1 MKRLLIT
8 LVLLAVVAGVVFF
21 FGWVQFQLPPDA
33 NGVIFTKTNGWE
45 EEVVAPGEFVW
56 RWQRLL
62 PTNLT
67 LYVFELQPHQTSV
80 ALSGSLPSADTFES
94 ILGSSASFSYELNLE
109 VVSRISPEELP
120 RLAETEGLRPE
131 GLDQY
136 YEAFDARITQI
147 ATDTVLGLLDEDPE
161 MLSVGTTYS
170 LIADAVDEKLASQ
183 LTGIEIQSVSP
194 TRIELPDMELYRAA
208 RDLSDELITARADA
222 LAAAARESAAAQQET
237 ERQLLM
243 LERYGEILTRYPVL
257 LEYFQL
263 GRDIESDPLNLGD
276 IVPPTAQ

>member
-45 EEVVAPGEFVW
+45 EAVVAPGEFVW

-109 VVSRISPEELP
+109 VVSRIPPEELP
-120 RLAETEGLRPE
+120 RLAETEDLRPE

-170 LIADAVDEKLASQ
+170 LIADAVDEMLASQ
-183 LTGIEIQSVSP
+183 LTGIEILSVSP